1 MLQLAGSLQLGRLP
15 ATDLMRTLQIG
26 DRPMRLAQAIT
37 EFGRIDKTL
46 HSLNMLDDETKR
58 RGTLSQ
64 VNCGEGRHS
73 LGRAVFH
80 GKRGELRRIASRP
93 TTNYGQCLRRS
104 AAARN

>member
-58 RGTLSQ
+58 RGTLRAYPQ
-64 VNCGEGRHS
+64 IVYAVVHMVDCFVNV
-73 LGRAVFH
+73 AW
-80 GKRGELRRIASRP
+80 I
-93 TTNYGQCLRRS
+93 
-104 AAARN
+104 